1 VKRHTS
7 LASIGALAVVAVVT
21 GACGSSKSGTATNA
35 PTTAAAS
42 TATTAAATATTTAAA
57 AAAATTA
64 AAATSATTGAANASR
79 AGETIKIGYANN
91 EGGVFSLPE
100 FRIGG
105 EVAVDYINKNGGV
118 NGAKIELVGC
128 LADASPEGSINCA
141 NKFVEQKVAIA
152 YTGIDVASDAQLPIL
167 SKAGIPFVSSN
178 SWGTAQ
184 RSDPN
189 SFILHAAASAF
200 TLAPLKTFKDLNLK
214 KVAVLLEDTPSGQD
228 FIKTV
233 VKPIGEGKL
242 GMQITAITVDPA
254 NPDWNAAVTTAMAS
268 TPDAIWGQLT
278 EPGCIGLVTA
288 TSALG
293 YKGPVFAGSC
303 SVYMQVLGA
312 KSVGTY
318 TSGDVYLPEAKATA
332 PANIQKNLDLYV
344 ANMKAA
350 GQEKYTTGFALAP
363 YSAFFELTSIL
374 DTIKGPI
381 TPDSVKAAF
390 AASTDSPGHLGPD
403 LHCASHPWTTEKSH
417 CRADILVWKVV
428 AGPNGPVREPAYK
441 DPQNYL
447 SLVS

>member
-1 VKRHTS
+1 M
-7 LASIGALAVVAVVT
+7 LAALVLSAS
-21 GACGSSKSGTATNA
+21 ACGSSKSDGST
-35 PTTAAAS
+35 
-42 TATTAAATATTTAAA
+42 TATTAGAGAVTTTGSAATTAPP

-64 AAATSATTGAANASR
+64 AGAGATTAAAPTSR
-79 AGETIKIGYANN
+79 TGETIKIGYANN

-118 NGAKIELVGC
+118 NGAKIDLVGC

-141 NKFVEQKVAIA
+141 NRFVEQKVTIA

-167 SKAGIPFVSSN
+167 TKAGIPFVSSN

-184 RSDPN
+184 RNDPN
-189 SFILHAAASAF
+189 SFILHAAGSAF
-200 TLAPLKTFKDLNLK
+200 TLAPLKTFQDLKLNK
-214 KVAVLLEDTPSGQD
+214 IAVLLEDTPSGQD

-233 VKPIGEGKL
+233 IKPIGEGKL
-242 GMQITAITVDPA
+242 GMKITAITVDPA
-254 NPDWNAAVTTAMAS
+254 NPDWNAAVTTAIAS
-268 TPDAIWGQLT
+268 APDAIWGQLT

-303 SVYMQVLGA
+303 SVYMQVLGD

-332 PANIQKNLDLYV
+332 PPKIQKNLDLYV

-363 YSAFFELTSIL
+363 YSAFFELKSIL
-374 DTIKGPI
+374 ETIKGPI
-381 TPDSVKAAF
+381 TPESVKAAF
-390 AASTDSPGHLGPD
+390 AAAKDIPGHLGPN
-403 LHCASHPWTTEKSH
+403 LHCADHPWTSEKSH

-428 AGPNGPVREPAYK
+428 AGPSGPVREPAYK

>member
-1 VKRHTS
+1 M
-7 LASIGALAVVAVVT
+7 
-21 GACGSSKSGTATNA
+21 
-35 PTTAAAS
+35 
-42 TATTAAATATTTAAA
+42 
-57 AAAATTA
+57 
-64 AAATSATTGAANASR
+64 
-79 AGETIKIGYANN
+79 
-91 EGGVFSLPE
+91 FSLPE

-141 NKFVEQKVAIA
+141 NKFVEQKVTIA
-152 YTGIDVASDAQLPIL
+152 YTGIDVASDAQLPVL

-189 SFILHAAASAF
+189 SFILHAASSAF

-254 NPDWNAAVTTAMAS
+254 NPDWNAAVTTAIAS
-268 TPDAIWGQLT
+268 NPDAIWGQLT

-318 TSGDVYLPEAKATA
+318 TSGDVYLPEAKGTA
-332 PANIQKNLDLYV
+332 PAAIQKNLDQYV

-363 YSAFFELTSIL
+363 YSAFFELKSIL
-374 DTIKGPI
+374 ETIKGPI
-381 TPDSVKAAF
+381 NPDSVKAAF
-390 AASTDSPGHLGPD
+390 GAAQDIPGHLGPN
-403 LHCASHPWTTEKSH
+403 LHCAAHPWTTERSH
-417 CRADILVWKVV
+417 CRADILVWKEI
-428 AGPNGPVREPAYK
+428 AGPNGPIREPAYK

>member
-1 VKRHTS
+1 VRRHAR
-7 LASIGALAVVAVVT
+7 LAPVGALAVAAVLT
-21 GACGSSKSGTATNA
+21 AACGSSSKSSNATSP
-35 PTTAAAS
+35 PTTAAAPGG
-42 TATTAAATATTTAAA
+42 ATTV
-57 AAAATTA
+57 AAATTA
-64 AAATSATTGAANASR
+64 AGAVTTAAAATGATTGAANASR

-167 SKAGIPFVSSN
+167 SKAGIPFISSN

-184 RSDPN
+184 RNDPN

-214 KVAVLLEDTPSGQD
+214 KVAVLLEDTPAGQD

-242 GMQITAITVDPA
+242 GMQITAVTVDPA

-288 TSALG
+288 TNALG

-318 TSGDVYLPEAKATA
+318 TSGDVYLPEAKSTA

-350 GQEKYTTGFALAP
+350 GQEKYT
-363 YSAFFELTSIL
+363 AFFELKSIL
-374 DTIKGPI
+374 ETIKGPI
-381 TPDSVKAAF
+381 TADSVKAAF
-390 AASTDSPGHLGPD
+390 AASKDSPGYLGPD

-428 AGPNGPVREPAYK
+428 AGANGPIREPAYK